1 MKCGSTFLLYDD
13 GNSIPHLHIVITDP
27 DQSDCVVLV
36 SVTTERVRSDTM
48 TRLAV
53 GDHPFVKVPS
63 VITYAYT
70 KLMSCSHIESLV
82 ASGDAYAKEDA
93 SARIVQRAQ
102 AGLRE
107 TDRAPQDVQNHFLEW
122 WAQNG
127 MQDSN

>member
-13 GNSIPHLHIVITDP
+13 GNPIPHLHIVIT

-36 SVTTERVRSDTM
+36 SVTSERSRSDTM
-48 TRLAV
+48 TRLVV
-53 GDHPFVKVPS
+53 GDHPFVTGPS

-70 KLMSCSHIESLV
+70 KMMSCAHIESLV
-82 ASGDAYAKEDA
+82 ASGDAHPREDA

-107 TDRAPQDVQNHFLEW
+107 TDRAPRDVQEYFLEW
-122 WAQNG
+122 CAQQG
-127 MQDSN
+127 ETT

>member
-13 GNSIPHLHIVITDP
+13 TNPIPHLHVVITDP
-27 DQSDCVVLV
+27 NQSDCVVLV
-36 SVTTERVRSDTM
+36 SVTTERARSDTM

-53 GDHPFVKVPS
+53 GDHPFITSPS

-70 KLMSCSHIESLV
+70 KMMSCAHIESLV
-82 ASGDAYAKEDA
+82 ASGDAEPKEDA

-107 TDRAPQDVQNHFLEW
+107 TDRAPQDIQEYFLEW
-122 WAQNG
+122 WEENG
-127 MQDSN
+127 KPS